1 MCLAVEGKVLEV
13 KDGKA
18 LIDYNGEKRE
28 AIAKDIKVKKGDEV
42 LVQFGIVI
50 QKINQKS

>member
-1 MCLAVEGKVLEV
+1 MCLATKGKVLEA

-18 LIDYNGEKRE
+18 LIESNGEKRE

-50 QKINQKS
+50 QKL